1 MISIC
6 FLPFCG
12 LFSLFLD
19 RIVKGKNQNNC
30 QKSKQFESKFIP
42 FIQGEAILG
51 LGVTVVQ
58 PLKGF
63 WSRGVSGALEA
74 AM

>member
-1 MISIC
+1 MT
-6 FLPFCG
+6 
-12 LFSLFLD
+12 
-19 RIVKGKNQNNC
+19 
-30 QKSKQFESKFIP
+30 KSKQVKSKFIP